1 MGIKE
6 KAVQEKFSKTR
17 EFQPFVKW
25 VGGKRNVL
33 NQLLENFPKDFN
45 NYHEPFLGGGAV
57 FFELYSRGLLDGK
70 TVYLSDINSEL
81 INAFE
86 MVKKSPNKLLT
97 QLEKYRKQHNK
108 EFYYQIRALDR
119 TGNFLE
125 LSKLERATR
134 FIYLNKTCFNGL
146 YRVNRNGQFNTPMGS
161 YKNPNIVATDRILN
175 SSKALQNV
183 NLRSIPYNKIIKD
196 VSKDD
201 LVYFDPPYY
210 PLNKTSKFTS
220 YNENQFLDDKQYEL
234 YELSKSLDKKA
245 CYVVQSNSDTAFIKD
260 LYTEFNVQ
268 AIIMASRAINSNAQK
283 RQKIQ
288 ELFIS
293 NY

>member
-1 MGIKE
+1 
-6 KAVQEKFSKTR
+6 
-17 EFQPFVKW
+17 

-33 NQLLENFPKDFN
+33 NQLLENFPETFQ

-57 FFELYSRGLLDGK
+57 FFELYSLGLLEDK
-70 TVYLSDINSEL
+70 KVYLSDINSEL

-86 MVKKSPNKLLT
+86 MVKKSPHKLLT
-97 QLEKYRKQHNK
+97 KLERYKKQHNK

-119 TGNFLE
+119 TGEFAN
-125 LSKLERATR
+125 LSKLDRATR

-146 YRVNRNGQFNTPMGS
+146 YRVNRKGQFNTPMGS
-161 YKNPNIVATDRILN
+161 YKNPNIVDIDRILN

-183 NLRSIPYNKIIKD
+183 ILQCTPYNKVIKN
-196 VSKDD
+196 VSKND

-220 YNENQFLDDKQYEL
+220 YNENEFLDDKQQEL
-234 YELSKSLDKKA
+234 YKLSKSLNKTA
-245 CYVVQSNSDTAFIKD
+245 CYVVQSNSDTNFIKD
-260 LYTEFNVQ
+260 LYQEFNVQ
-268 AIIMASRAINSNAQK
+268 AIIMASRSINSNVQK
-283 RQKIQ
+283 RHKIK